1 MQKRCEATDD
11 IINLIK
17 SNHMDKRPASF
28 ENEIFIKNCFQLM
41 ITSIKY
47 GKVFVPVLHIYA
59 HYLFNVNL
67 FVN

>member
-28 ENEIFIKNCFQLM
+28 ENVKNCFNWWLQVENM
-41 ITSIKY
+41 
-47 GKVFVPVLHIYA
+47 GKFDFVPVLHIYA
-59 HYLFNVNL
+59 HYLFNVNV